1 LRRSGSPNGRG
12 SGTATGDPPR
22 VGVRDGGRAPAR
34 SGAPYLVPA
43 ALATAAAI
51 AIGAGWGRIA
61 SCGASLEAPDTQIRK
76 ALAHQGRAHLADVYG
91 FRGGGTVE
99 LVPVRFTDVTTS
111 VERGRATVVAMLS
124 AEGRVVWRDE
134 EARLAYLG
142 REQFHMQPCSIALWC
157 GEGDQFARLRGV
169 LVALFRRHD
178 AMRAGDV
185 DAYGRLLAAGY
196 RDGADDRSA
205 ALRRAGAT
213 LPAMAGRVRVVG
225 WQIRVDR
232 SGAEV
237 GEDLALGDGPAPARA
252 ERHVL
257 RLARDGERWVFT
269 GGM

>member
-1 LRRSGSPNGRG
+1 MRRSGSPNGRG

-76 ALAHQGRAHLADVYG
+76 ALAHQDRAHLADVYG

-196 RDGADDRSA
+196 RDGADDRAA